1 MGTKFTAKAS
11 RCTIVKGNFGTLG
24 GGVLPDFCFLEPRR
38 VGRSP
43 RSTELD
49 IPFLFPV

>member
-24 GGVLPDFCFLEPRR
+24 GRVLPDFYFLEPQQ